1 MNMIRCFFRQ
11 CSNVL
16 GYVAVAFLALMMIGI
31 TADALIRTALNK
43 PITGVFEFSEVAMV
57 IIVFLGMGWT
67 QLDDAHIRVTIL
79 RQRLNWRAANV
90 LDAFAWLAAAVA
102 LGFLAY
108 PATNEAIAS
117 FEIREFRWGHIEF
130 PIWWAKIALAIG
142 LWFATAQMACHALM
156 TLFAPRPTAEV
167 SPAQQAH
174 HAHH

>member
-16 GYVAVAFLALMMIGI
+16 GYIAVAFLALMMLAI
-31 TADALIRTALNK
+31 TADALIRTLFNK

-67 QLDDAHIRVTIL
+67 QLDDAHIRVTML
-79 RQRLNWRAANV
+79 RQRLGWRAGHV
-90 LDAFAWLAAAVA
+90 LDAFAWLAATVA
-102 LGFLAY
+102 LVFLAL

-142 LWFATAQMACHALM
+142 LWFATAQMACHALF
-156 TLFAPRPTAEV
+156 TLFAPRPRAEDA
-167 SPAQQAH
+167 AQAQVTHVH
-174 HAHH
+174 H